1 MLKLCEL
8 PKAAEVFFE
17 QNNIDISSA
26 LAVMRSDMAFPG
38 TKADTFVVLTK
49 ETLYVAEGV
58 IVHKKGAK
66 GRETLFDCFD
76 KREYSLADMSEP
88 KTETLI
94 STARVTAV
102 FGNDVIPMFDVSS
115 ACKHEANVICS
126 CINELKKDGK
136 IDEEKHKDERSK
148 EKFCPKCGMRY
159 PDQQRKVCPKCLEKT
174 KLIKK
179 MATLFGRYKG
189 FVLLLLVAFL
199 ASSALSVAVPYVS
212 NQLLYGEVLEE
223 GGSMYGMIGAV
234 VLLIIG
240 VRIAFLIINLIVGTL
255 SSRTAAQ
262 VTYDLKMLIFDKISF
277 LFPSLPPVRPA
288 DL

>member
-76 KREYSLADMSEP
+76 KREYSLSDMSEP

-102 FGNDVIPMFDVSS
+102 FGNDVIP
-115 ACKHEANVICS
+115 
-126 CINELKKDGK
+126 
-136 IDEEKHKDERSK
+136 
-148 EKFCPKCGMRY
+148 
-159 PDQQRKVCPKCLEKT
+159 
-174 KLIKK
+174 
-179 MATLFGRYKG
+179 
-189 FVLLLLVAFL
+189 
-199 ASSALSVAVPYVS
+199 
-212 NQLLYGEVLEE
+212 
-223 GGSMYGMIGAV
+223 
-234 VLLIIG
+234 
-240 VRIAFLIINLIVGTL
+240 
-255 SSRTAAQ
+255 
-262 VTYDLKMLIFDKISF
+262 
-277 LFPSLPPVRPA
+277 
-288 DL
+288 